1 MKKRIAAKVN
11 RIAVEVSAMTKL
23 QLKIVANSH
32 TIVSRFTLCCEIEC
46 KNTAA
51 QLLRASVSLKNF
63 CNKFIAL
70 HTVYKFETINFPI
83 FDLQMGNCD
92 CRNGGTYAMA
102 VHASIFIIIQR
113 DNYNKMNNYSHT
125 SSLSLSLDYCCDYF
139 RTPYYPS
146 VLHSSPFSRSIVA
159 SMIILCILCNVH
171 AHTIATEEF
180 VSRRKL
186 PINHFYALI
195 NKASVA
201 HKLTHTNAHVAVGIL
216 FYKSL
221 I

>member
-1 MKKRIAAKVN
+1 
-11 RIAVEVSAMTKL
+11 MTKL

-51 QLLRASVSLKNF
+51 QLLRASISLKNF

-125 SSLSLSLDYCCDYF
+125 SFLSLSWLLL
-139 RTPYYPS
+139 R
-146 VLHSSPFSRSIVA
+146 LFSHTILLLRPPLFAILA
-159 SMIILCILCNVH
+159 LNCRIDDNSMYIVH
-171 AHTIATEEF
+171 AHTIATEGF

-216 FYKSL
+216 F
-221 I
+221 